1 MLNYVGK
8 NVFIPFIY
16 FIKSMFYSIF
26 TFVLQQKYFLS
37 FDNDGD
43 DDDDN
48 IDNNDELFLW
58 NRTVK
63 KVR

>member
-8 NVFIPFIY
+8 NVFITFIY

-43 DDDDN
+43 DDDI

-58 NRTVK
+58 NRSVK